1 MQVKK
6 KQSRSVQN
14 ADMSSKIM
22 KKESLLN
29 SLKLLRRKEE
39 EGHKQASVAEAVDV
53 LIKCCEFLL
62 KKTHEDKEEA

>member
-1 MQVKK
+1 
-6 KQSRSVQN
+6 
-14 ADMSSKIM
+14 MSSKIM